1 MLTALLVN
9 ASFTSTL
16 LVMTALAM
24 KDINK

>member
-16 LVMTALAM
+16 LVMTAYAL
-24 KDINK
+24 KDIDK

>member
-16 LVMTALAM
+16 LVMTAFAL
-24 KDINK
+24 KDIDK